1 MATSSVDKNRK
12 SESATR
18 AREQAQ
24 KQEAELKKKHASEV
38 NRLQKMHGEKVRE
51 LQKTHQNQ
59 LEAVRTRGQEAL
71 SEKDREYQGQIDKM
85 KSTHSQATK
94 NSAQNYDRQVRQI
107 QDTYEGELNKTN
119 QIHDSQME
127 SLSKNYETDTKKRE
141 ENYTKSVDYMRNE
154 QADALGNQREKLE
167 SRYSRDQN
175 ILRDTQDGKINNLS
189 NELQAT
195 RDQKNQEIKSLKVQN
210 MSDRSELEAD
220 KMSLLTQERKTQEM
234 HKDNM
239 RDQYSKNLDE
249 IRDKYGKAN
258 IESRTGRAVEL
269 DNMKLMAEEKNR
281 EQVGTLERR
290 IREQNVKN
298 DNERFLTQKS
308 FNEEKKAYL
317 NATKEALEKAELQRS
332 MVYDSANARTA
343 EEIKDITSR
352 NNEIVDRQGKYY
364 QERLGQTE
372 LKYGES
378 IQNQVKS
385 LEVENKLDRQKAE
398 ARQVKMN
405 HLMGKEKND
414 MESYYQ
420 EMLTEKD
427 RVNKDTMTEQRIN
440 MLKERNEAVGQ
451 LEGRLREVDAKN
463 TEKTNQLI
471 MKYER
476 EISNMKDE
484 HKAEK
489 KRMIDQHARRLEEQE
504 KTHRFQMESDKVASK
519 AREDQLKEKFE
530 RNISQMEI
538 KHDEEKIR
546 MATILKK

>member
-12 SESATR
+12 AENATR
-18 AREQAQ
+18 TREQAK
-24 KQEAELKKKHASEV
+24 KQETELKKKHAAEV

-85 KSTHSQATK
+85 KSTHSQVTK
-94 NSAQNYDRQVRQI
+94 NTAQNFDRQVRQI
-107 QDTYEGELNKTN
+107 QDSHEGEMNKTN
-119 QIHDSQME
+119 QVHESQME
-127 SLSKNYETDTKKRE
+127 SLSKNYENDTKNRE
-141 ENYTKSVDYMRNE
+141 ANYTKSVDYMRNE
-154 QADALGNQREKLE
+154 QSEALDSQRERLE
-167 SRYSRDQN
+167 SRYNRDQN
-175 ILRDTQDGKINNLS
+175 ILRDTQDEKINELS
-189 NELQAT
+189 NQLQAT
-195 RDQKNQEIKSLKVQN
+195 REQKNQEIKGLKVQN
-210 MSDRSELEAD
+210 MSDREELEAD
-220 KMSLLTQERKTQEM
+220 KIGLITQERKTQEM

-249 IRDKYGKAN
+249 IREKYGKYN
-258 IESRTGRAVEL
+258 MESRTGRAVEL

-281 EQVGTLERR
+281 DQVGALERR
-290 IREQNVKN
+290 IREQNAKN
-298 DNERFLTQKS
+298 DNERFLAQKS
-308 FNEEKKAYL
+308 FSQEKKAYL
-317 NATKEALEKAELQRS
+317 GATKEALEKAELQRS
-332 MVYDSANARTA
+332 QVYDAANARTA

-352 NNEIVDRQGKYY
+352 HNEIVDRQGKYY
-364 QERLGQTE
+364 QERLGQSE

-385 LEVENKLDRQKAE
+385 LEIENKQDRQKAE
-398 ARQVKMN
+398 ARQMKLN

-414 MESYYQ
+414 MEGYYQ
-420 EMLTEKD
+420 ELLTEKD
-427 RVNKDTMTEQRIN
+427 RVHKDTLTEQRIN
-440 MLKERNEAVGQ
+440 MLKERNEAVGK

-476 EISNMKDE
+476 EIGLMKDE

-489 KRMIDQHARRLEEQE
+489 KRLVDQHNRRLDELE
-504 KTHRFQMESDKVASK
+504 KTHRFQMESDKVSAK
-519 AREDQLKEKFE
+519 AREDQLKEKYE
-530 RNISQMEI
+530 RNISQIEI

-546 MATILKK
+546 MATVLKK